1 MQEDENITNEVVQ
14 YLNTLVIMMNLGLN
28 TPISDQ
34 YPYKKRIDKIC
45 DD

>member
-14 YLNTLVIMMNLGLN
+14 YLNTLVIMINSGLN

-34 YPYKKRIDKIC
+34 HSYKKRIDEIC
-45 DD
+45 DN